1 MEFENL
7 FRTLREYASLAVSDY
22 KQRLLDDDKKAS
34 GQLINSV
41 SSEIKVGSDAFTVV
55 LNLAEY
61 WQYVENGRK
70 PGKFPP
76 PKAILKWIQVKPVIP
91 RPIHGK
97 LPTKEQL
104 AFLIGRKIATEG
116 IEPGNQL
123 KETVDSLNAIYIPKL
138 QAALEEDF
146 TDYVIKTYNEIGK
159 MIII

>member
-7 FRTLREYASLAVSDY
+7 FRTLREYASLAVSEY

-61 WQYVENGRK
+61 WKYVEDGRK

-123 KETVDSLNAIYIPKL
+123 KETVDSLNARYIPKL

>member
-7 FRTLREYASLAVSDY
+7 LRTLREYATEAVANY
-22 KQRLLDDDKKAS
+22 KDRLLSDDKKAS
-34 GQLINSV
+34 GQLINSI
-41 SSEIKVGSDAFTVV
+41 SSEIKVGGEQFTVV
-55 LNLAEY
+55 LNLVDY
-61 WQYVENGRK
+61 WQYVEDGRK

-76 PKAILKWIQVKPVIP
+76 PSAILKWITVKPVIP
-91 RPIHGK
+91 RPMHGK

-123 KETVDSLNAIYIPKL
+123 KETVDSLNARYIPKL

-146 TDYVIKTYNEIGK
+146 TDYVIKTYNEVGK
-159 MIII
+159 MIVI